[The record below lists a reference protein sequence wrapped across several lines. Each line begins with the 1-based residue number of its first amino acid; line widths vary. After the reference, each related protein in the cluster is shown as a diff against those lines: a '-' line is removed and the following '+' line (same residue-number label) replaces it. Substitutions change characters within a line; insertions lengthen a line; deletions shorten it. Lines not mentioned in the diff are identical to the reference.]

1 MKKLKTTLPIE
12 SLLKSARSQALIEG
26 ELQKKS
32 SQPEISQI
40 LLVSGRNI
48 ITAMDII
55 DDQVLLEGK
64 TFFNVVYMDLAGDH
78 YSFESSAAFKHTVDL
93 PGAKS
98 GFKGQAACS
107 TKDINYRLLPSG
119 IVAVKAYAEIN
130 CNVWTQTDRDI
141 LTEIA
146 SEPGTFVREEPL
158 TLPVQVAFKN
168 ALVALRDEIRIPQ
181 SMPTIN
187 KILDAGGYAVVKN
200 ITVENMKVIAEGDMR
215 ISIIYESKDKNAP
228 LQHFTSTLP
237 FGEIIGI
244 DEAEENDRASVFTEI
259 MDLAAVPYE
268 GSDDIFSVDVS
279 FKLSAS
285 VYSYKKINV
294 ISDMYSTKTQTECT
308 REKIFMRGLRSYTS
322 VKSILRAGIELPK
335 NAPDVSRVLFSRS
348 SPCITKATSMNGYVE
363 VEGVLYTQICY
374 ATAGGPVHTASV
386 ETPFKTEISA
396 EGASAGMD
404 VMARGFVEYFEAEG
418 SGRDLDAKF
427 SLEIALACFTGG
439 SRDVVL
445 DANESPDKIE
455 REKGIMVYFTQPG
468 EGAWDIC
475 KKFHI
480 APDTLE
486 SLNKHMNIQN
496 IGPGNKLII
505 FA

>member
-12 SLLKSARSQALIEG
+12 SMLKSARSQAMIEG

-40 LLVSGRNI
+40 LLISGRNI
-48 ITAMDII
+48 VTAMDIM

-64 TFFNVVYMDLAGDH
+64 TFFNVVYMDMVGDH
-78 YSFESSAAFKHTVDL
+78 YSFESSAAFRHTVEL
-93 PGAKS
+93 PGAKN
-98 GFKGQAACS
+98 GYRGQAACS
-107 TKDINYRLLPSG
+107 TKDISYRLLPSG
-119 IVAVKAYAEIN
+119 IVAVKAYAEIT
-130 CNVWTQTDRDI
+130 CHVWTQADRDI
-141 LTEIA
+141 LTEVV

-158 TLPVQVAFKN
+158 ALPVMTAFKN
-168 ALVALRDEIRIPQ
+168 TLVALRDEIRIPQ
-181 SMPTIN
+181 NMPTIN
-187 KILDAGGYAVVKN
+187 KILDASGYAVVKT
-200 ITVENMKVIAEGDMR
+200 ITVENMKVVAEGDMR
-215 ISIIYESKDKNAP
+215 VSIIYESKDKNAP
-228 LQHFTSTLP
+228 LQHISSTLP

-244 DEAEENDRASVFTEI
+244 DEAEENDKASIFTEI

-279 FKLSAS
+279 FKLITS
-285 VYSYKKINV
+285 VYSCKKINV
-294 ISDMYSTKTQTECT
+294 ISDLYSTRTKTECT
-308 REKIFMRGLRSYTS
+308 RERLVMRGLRSYTS

-348 SPCITKATSMNGYVE
+348 NPCITKATSMNGYVE
-363 VEGVLYTQICY
+363 AEGILYTQICY
-374 ATAGGPVHTASV
+374 ATAGGPVHTAAI

-396 EGASAGMD
+396 EGAGSGMD
-404 VMARGFVEYFEAEG
+404 VMARGFVEYFEVEG

-427 SLEIALACFTGG
+427 SVEIALACYTGG

-445 DANESPDKIE
+445 DANELPEKIE
-455 REKGIMVYFTQPG
+455 REKGILVYFTQPG
-468 EGAWDIC
+468 ETAWDIC

-480 APDTLE
+480 TPDTLE
-486 SLNKHMNIQN
+486 SLNRHMNIQN